1 VTLFVAMVFAG
12 CDVLQDHFLYFPDHV
27 RPSAGSLA
35 AKKLAFWMVS
45 GDDYRGLVGEPET
58 EAPAGTVI
66 VFHGN
71 AGKASDRGFYA
82 KMLVAMNYRVILAEY
97 PGYGGRPGSRGEEQ
111 FVKDARLTVEAV
123 FAKYGGP
130 IYLLGESLG
139 CGVVAKVAGRSPV
152 PVEGIVLFTPW
163 DSLLSVAASHAPAF
177 IARLVLKDRY
187 DSVANLASFSGRT
200 AIIGAE
206 RDDIIPVGHAE
217 ALYASI
223 PGRKH
228 MWTIKGA
235 GHNDWPMFTS
245 DAMFREIMD
254 FVAGKHGR
262 VFIAAAARAAAHPIH
277 AGTSVRRLCFVGV
290 SPTSNSCPSRYQML
304 SIYSNLIPWDW

>member
-1 VTLFVAMVFAG
+1 MKGTRKTAALAVMLLMAMAVAG

-27 RPSAGSLA
+27 RPSAGSLTQRG
-35 AKKLAFWMVS
+35 LAFWMVS
-45 GDDYRGLVGEPET
+45 ENDYRGLVSAPET
-58 EAPAGTVI
+58 DTPAGTVI

-71 AGKASDRGFYA
+71 AGKAADRGFYA
-82 KMLVAMNYRVILAEY
+82 KTLVPLNYRVILAEY
-97 PGYGGRPGSRGEEQ
+97 PGYGGRPGSRGEDQ
-111 FVKDARLTVEAV
+111 FVKDARRTVEAA
-123 FAKYGGP
+123 FAEYGAP

-139 CGVVAKVAGRSPV
+139 CGVVAAVAGRSPV

-187 DSVANLASFSGRT
+187 DSVANLATFGGKT

-223 PGRKH
+223 PGRKR

-235 GHNDWPMFTS
+235 GHNDWPMFAS
-245 DAMFREIMD
+245 DAMLREIMD
-254 FVAGKHGR
+254 FVVK
-262 VFIAAAARAAAHPIH
+262 
-277 AGTSVRRLCFVGV
+277 
-290 SPTSNSCPSRYQML
+290 
-304 SIYSNLIPWDW
+304 